1 MKYFEMDGFPLYA
14 ALAVIAGYLLG
25 SISFS
30 VIASKLIAKDDV
42 RNHGSGNAG
51 FTNIMRNYGK
61 LPSAVTLIGDFSKGV
76 AAVLIGG
83 LLLSKVSPDL
93 KLLGEVIG
101 GISVFI
107 GHVFPLF
114 FGFRG
119 GKGVLA
125 SAGAVLILDYRI
137 FLISVAAFALI
148 AFTSRIVSL
157 GSIGTAILLPI
168 LVYAFYRGDNTIT
181 TLLVYSVI
189 VCLMVLLTHRQNIKR
204 LLNGT
209 EYKFKRKGKRA
220 DD

>member
-1 MKYFEMDGFPLYA
+1 MKYFDMVGFPLYA

-30 VIASKLIAKDDV
+30 VIASMLIAKDDV

-148 AFTSRIVSL
+148 VFIENRFL
-157 GSIGTAILLPI
+157 GSPARRFCCPYSSMHFTEA
-168 LVYAFYRGDNTIT
+168 T
-181 TLLVYSVI
+181 THSQH
-189 VCLMVLLTHRQNIKR
+189 CLFIP
-204 LLNGT
+204 
-209 EYKFKRKGKRA
+209 
-220 DD
+220 

>member
-107 GHVFPLF
+107 GHVFRF
-114 FGFRG
+114 SS
-119 GKGVLA
+119 A
-125 SAGAVLILDYRI
+125 SGEQVCSPARSGPDSRLQD
-137 FLISVAAFALI
+137 FLNL
-148 AFTSRIVSL
+148 SRRL
-157 GSIGTAILLPI
+157 RT
-168 LVYAFYRGDNTIT
+168 YCFYFENRFPRLNRRGDSAAHTRLCILQRRQHTHNTA
-181 TLLVYSVI
+181 
-189 VCLMVLLTHRQNIKR
+189 CLFRNRVPHGASTPDRI
-204 LLNGT
+204 
-209 EYKFKRKGKRA
+209 
-220 DD
+220 

>member
-1 MKYFEMDGFPLYA
+1 MNYFKLDGFPLYA
-14 ALAVIAGYLLG
+14 TLCVVFGYLLG

-76 AAVLIGG
+76 AAVVLGG
-83 LLLSKVSPDL
+83 LLLAKVSPDL

-101 GISVFI
+101 GIAVFV

-119 GKGVLA
+119 GKGVLC

-137 FLISVAAFALI
+137 FLISVAVFALI
-148 AFTSRIVSL
+148 VFTSRIVSL

-168 LVYAFYRGDNTIT
+168 LVYVFYRGDDALT

-189 VCLMVLLTHRQNIKR
+189 VCILVLVTHRQNIKR

-209 EYKFKRKGKRA
+209 EYKFKRKGKTR
-220 DD
+220 